1 MHRRQPSWAL
11 LLWLEPTRLLA
22 FAGLML
28 LGLGHAPVFASLIS
42 LTPPRVGTAHA
53 DNAIGFQVAAAA
65 LGGATLTALAGLAA
79 RSAGLEV
86 IGAAIVLFGVVLLVL
101 YELLLG
107 TGRRLVD
114 GAGSGT
120 A

>member
-1 MHRRQPSWAL
+1 M
-11 LLWLEPTRLLA
+11 
-22 FAGLML
+22 M

-53 DNAIGFQVAAAA
+53 DATPSASRWRRRRWA
-65 LGGATLTALAGLAA
+65 GATLTALAGLAA
-79 RSAGLEV
+79 RSAGSRSRGGDLPCC
-86 IGAAIVLFGVVLLVL
+86 GVVLLGL

-114 GAGSGT
+114 RAGSG
-120 A
+120 AA